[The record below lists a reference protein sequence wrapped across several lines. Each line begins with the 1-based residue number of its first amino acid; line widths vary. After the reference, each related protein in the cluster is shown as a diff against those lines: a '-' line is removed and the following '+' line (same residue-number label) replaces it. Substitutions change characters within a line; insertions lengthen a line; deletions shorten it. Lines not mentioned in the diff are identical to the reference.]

1 MSYSCVPKPARDT
14 MPRGYYVYKHVSASG
29 VVFYVGKGKGWR
41 GWHISG
47 RSAEWVSVATGGYHV
62 EMANDGMSDCCSITL
77 EKVLI
82 DAYGVSNLTN
92 KSTGG
97 EGSSGAVRSDASKV
111 RYSLSKMGN
120 ASRTGMKHTEEA
132 KRKIGDK
139 HRGKVVSQETRR
151 RMSVAFS
158 CKDVLTFVHDD
169 GTVFSGIR
177 SDFIR
182 KYNMH
187 KGAVYGLVKGKSKV
201 AKGWR
206 LA

>member
-1 MSYSCVPKPARDT
+1 MTYSRVPKPVRDK
-14 MPRGYYVYKHVSASG
+14 MPEGFYVYRHVDASG
-29 VVFYVGKGKGWR
+29 VVFYVGKGKERR

-47 RSAEWVSVATGGYHV
+47 RSKEWVSVVEGGYRV
-62 EMANDGMSDCCSITL
+62 EVVRDRMSDCCSITL

-82 DAYGVSNLTN
+82 GAYGVDNLTN

-132 KRKIGDK
+132 KRKIGEK

-151 RMSVAFS
+151 RLSAAFS

-169 GTVFSGIR
+169 GAVFTGIR
-177 SDFIR
+177 ADFIR

-206 LA
+206 LV